1 MAKKLTYEEMD
12 KIYAQNAAI
21 IEELESNIKKIS
33 QSLVATIKMCDMA
46 DGSKAGPCQFYKL
59 VKIFLDNSVEG
70 NEPLFP
76 IPADVKE
83 YKAFIDDQT
92 QENMSI
98 IDELIEKELPDIKS
112 PADLAYNL
120 RQYVKSCCYGI
131 ATIMEENSEMSN
143 EDLLENF
150 ATLQGGLLQMLF
162 MRAGCTSTDDFDDDR
177 LCELSG

>member
-12 KIYAQNAAI
+12 EIYAQNAAI
-21 IEELESNIKKIS
+21 IEELESNIKKVS
-33 QSLVATIKMCDMA
+33 QSLAATTKKCDTV
-46 DGSKAGPCQFYKL
+46 DGSKTGPCQFYEL

-83 YKAFIDDQT
+83 YKAFIDKQT
-92 QENMSI
+92 QENIGI
-98 IDELIEKELPDIKS
+98 IDVLIEKELPDVKS

-120 RQYVKSCCYGI
+120 KQYVKSCCYGV
-131 ATIMEENSEMSN
+131 ATIMEENSEMAN
-143 EDLLENF
+143 EELLENF

-177 LCELSG
+177 LYGPTD